1 MTIMRKFA
9 LPMPT
14 AENKTDIKKKEPALE
29 PPQKR
34 RARILVV
41 DDDAS
46 MRRIISHELEGYTV
60 GTANDGIHG
69 LELFKSGEFDLVVT
83 DLKMPN
89 MGGMELLAEILII
102 NPEAKVIVISGYIEE
117 PTRNLLMQIGAAAVL
132 EKPTGVIEINEHVGR
147 ILLN

>member
-1 MTIMRKFA
+1 MRKFA
-9 LPMPT
+9 LPMPA
-14 AENKTDIKKKEPALE
+14 AENKTGIKKKEPALE
-29 PPQKR
+29 PPQKK

-46 MRRIISHELEGYTV
+46 MRKIISHELEGYAV

-102 NPEAKVIVISGYIEE
+102 NPEAKVIVISGYIDE

-132 EKPTGVIEINEHVGR
+132 EKPMGVIEINEHVGR